1 MSYKVE
7 LVERKDP
14 TEQLEATKSGIKSLF
29 NDLLN
34 ETKTFNYQVTLKVLF
49 KNTIQMKKLNLLH
62 FILIQ
67 Q

>member
-14 TEQLEATKSGIKSLF
+14 TEQLEATKSRIKSLF

-49 KNTIQMKKLNLLH
+49 KNTIQMKKLNLLQ